1 MVLTVVSIKKF
12 QSKMKKLLAIIVLS
26 LLLIGNTFADNE
38 VNLECS
44 DDKGTF
50 LEPVL
55 DFDNS
60 IFYNSIGGTAYH
72 MVFDEKLIQ
81 MVLTPPDQTAYKI
94 AILEISRMTG
104 SGRMKFYIISDEEYR
119 KIAVK
124 FATKMKLEGLANFD
138 DKSLDFARRKIIVQT
153 KIAHVKGKELSDSK
167 KFKCEKIE
175 GKKF

>member
-1 MVLTVVSIKKF
+1 
-12 QSKMKKLLAIIVLS
+12 MKKLLAIIVLG
-26 LLLIGNTFADNE
+26 LLLIGNTYADNK

-44 DDKGTF
+44 EGDNGTF
-50 LEPVL
+50 MEPVL

-60 IFYNSIGGTAYH
+60 LFYNSIGGTAYH
-72 MVFDEKLIQ
+72 MVFDDKRIQ
-81 MVLTPPDQTAYKI
+81 MVSPPPDVTAYKV

-104 SGRMKFYIISDEEYR
+104 SGKMRFYIVSDEEYR

-124 FATKMKLEGLANFD
+124 FATRMRSEGLDNFD
-138 DKSLDFARRKIIVQT
+138 DKSFDFARRKIIVQT
-153 KIAHVKGKELSDSK
+153 KIEHFKGKEVTNIV